1 MEREAALPHVK
12 PCGGQ
17 GWIYTLQS
25 GSMGGSEIHS
35 STVEE
40 FSRVL
45 LSRGRKEQ
53 NRLFSVVHEQ
63 CLQCG
68 LTTPRGEAAEST
80 NGQRG

>member
-1 MEREAALPHVK
+1 MDL
-12 PCGGQ
+12 Q
-17 GWIYTLQS
+17 SSLQS

-53 NRLFSVVHEQ
+53 NRLFSVAHEQ
-63 CLQCG
+63 CLLKQCG

>member
-1 MEREAALPHVK
+1 MDL
-12 PCGGQ
+12 Q
-17 GWIYTLQS
+17 SSLQS

-53 NRLFSVVHEQ
+53 NRLFSVAHEQ